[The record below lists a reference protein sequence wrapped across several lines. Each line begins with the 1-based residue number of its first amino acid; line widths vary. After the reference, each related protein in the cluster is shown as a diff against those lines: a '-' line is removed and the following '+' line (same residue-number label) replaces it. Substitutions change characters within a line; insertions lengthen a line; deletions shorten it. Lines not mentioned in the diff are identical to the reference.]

1 MTQNAN
7 AETLLI
13 TGGVSGL
20 GLALARFHA
29 RRGDQLILVDRSA
42 EASEAALSQL
52 DGQAHFI
59 KADLTDP
66 EACDRLRRQVA
77 AITPTLNRLYN
88 NAGIAGSVG
97 LMEHQTD
104 ANWQAVFGIN
114 LFAAVRLTR
123 LLLPLLK
130 AAPKAQIVNIA
141 SVGGLMCASHMSAYS
156 ASKAALISLSET
168 LDKELAHDNISV
180 TVACPAFFK
189 TQLTNSIPP
198 QEVKARAR
206 VEKLMASGKLNADQ
220 VAALIAGAADKGQF
234 IALPHARERWL
245 WYLKRLSYPLFR
257 KVLIS
262 QQPRPVTAKENTH
275 V

>member
-1 MTQNAN
+1 MTQQPHQR
-7 AETLLI
+7 TVLI

-29 RRGDQLILVDRSA
+29 RRGDQLILVDRSD
-42 EASEAALSQL
+42 EASEEALLQL

-59 KADLTDP
+59 KADLTDSD
-66 EACDRLRRQVA
+66 ACERLQRQVA
-77 AITPTLNRLYN
+77 AMTPTLDRLYN

-97 LMEHQTD
+97 LMEQQTD

-114 LFAAVRLTR
+114 LFAPVRLTR
-123 LLLPLLK
+123 LLLSLLK

-189 TQLTNSIPP
+189 TRLTNSIPP

-206 VEKLMASGKLNADQ
+206 VEKLMASGKLSADQ
-220 VAALIAGAADKGQF
+220 VAALIAESADKGQF
-234 IALPHARERWL
+234 MALPHARERWL
-245 WYLKRLSYPLFR
+245 WYLKRLSYRLFR

-262 QQPRPVTAKENTH
+262 QQPMPAAAKEKTH

>member
-1 MTQNAN
+1 MTENTRV
-7 AETLLI
+7 ETVLI

-29 RRGDQLILVDRSA
+29 QRGDQLILVDRSA

-52 DGQAHFI
+52 NGQAHFI
-59 KADLTDP
+59 EADLTDAA
-66 EACDRLRRQVA
+66 ACDRLLQQVS
-77 AITPTLNRLYN
+77 AISPTLNRLYN

-97 LMEHQTD
+97 LTEHQTD
-104 ANWQAVFGIN
+104 ANWLAVFDIN

-123 LLLPLLK
+123 LCLPLLK

-168 LDKELAHDNISV
+168 LDKELAHHNISV

-220 VAALIAGAADKGQF
+220 VAALIAQSADKGQF
-234 IALPHARERWL
+234 MALPHVRERWL

-262 QQPRPVTAKENTH
+262 QQPIPVAAKEKSH